1 MKVLILSNTPWR
13 EDNSFGNSFSNI
25 FGNIPNLEIA
35 NIFFKY
41 GEPDNNIVKRYFQI
55 TEKSL
60 INNLKDKTQ
69 PSGSEIFVNKTKPTE
84 LNEKERQ
91 MLDSARKK
99 RWMLMFWAR
108 DFIWKIGRWCSPELK
123 AFIDDFKP
131 DIIFQP
137 IYYSNYILRTALF
150 IKEYTGVPMIGY
162 ISDDCYTLKQFRL
175 SPLYWIDRFH
185 KRRKVKK
192 VFLSCEFVY
201 VISDIQKTE
210 YEKIFKKPCK
220 VLTKCADFS
229 SEPDL
234 KQTVGN
240 PIKLVYT
247 GNLGSERWKSISLI
261 TDALKKINSNGKKAE
276 LHIYSETPLT
286 KRQLRKISDGHNAF
300 FDGSVKSSEIESIQK
315 DADILIHVE
324 GLSLKSELQAHQS
337 FSTKIV
343 DYLKNARAVF
353 VVGARNTASVDYF
366 LKNDIG
372 IVATDKKSV
381 YDCLCKYINNPDIIR
396 EYSKKAYFYGKGN
409 HSQDRIK
416 NMVYNDIFDTVEN
429 KKSAL

>member
-99 RWMLMFWAR
+99 RWMLMFWVR

-192 VFLSCEFVY
+192 VFLFCEFVY

-300 FDGSVKSSEIESIQK
+300 FDGSVKSSEIERIQK

-372 IVATDKKSV
+372 IVATDKNSV

>member
-99 RWMLMFWAR
+99 RWMLMFWVR

-201 VISDIQKTE
+201 VISDIQKAE

-300 FDGSVKSSEIESIQK
+300 FDGSVKSSEIERIQK

>member
-99 RWMLMFWAR
+99 RWMLMFWVR

-201 VISDIQKTE
+201 VISDIQKAE

-261 TDALKKINSNGKKAE
+261 TDALKKINLNGKKAE

-300 FDGSVKSSEIESIQK
+300 FDGSVKSSEIERIQK

-372 IVATDKKSV
+372 IVATDKNSV

>member
-69 PSGSEIFVNKTKPTE
+69 PSGSEIFVNETKPTE
-84 LNEKERQ
+84 FNEKERQ

-99 RWMLMFWAR
+99 RWMLMFWVR

-201 VISDIQKTE
+201 VISDIQKAE

-300 FDGSVKSSEIESIQK
+300 FDGSVKSSEIERIQK

-372 IVATDKKSV
+372 IVATDKNSV

>member
-99 RWMLMFWAR
+99 RWMLMFWVR

-175 SPLYWIDRFH
+175 NPLYWIDRFH

-201 VISDIQKTE
+201 VISGIQKTE

-300 FDGSVKSSEIESIQK
+300 FDGSVKSSEIERIQK

-372 IVATDKKSV
+372 IVATDKNSV